1 MIITAGLFTTDAQ
14 REAVRDGAPPIDLM
28 DGETLSELLRGLRQ
42 GVEVRTVEVVEI
54 RPDQLE
60 GI

>member
-1 MIITAGLFTTDAQ
+1 
-14 REAVRDGAPPIDLM
+14 M

-42 GVEVRTVEVVEI
+42 GVEVRTVEVDEI